1 MLTLFSAGFTTT
13 PRLEPISDRLL
24 PGELLAIVGPNG
36 AGKSTLLTLLS
47 GFRAPER
54 GSVCL
59 DGMPLTAWAPQ
70 ALARRRAL
78 VAQQVRPSFDW
89 GVRELVAL
97 GSDAAP
103 ERVDA
108 CLAALDLTHL
118 AERRITGLSGGE
130 AQRCLVA
137 RALCQLAADQLAG
150 ETGTTADQSPPGLL
164 LLDEP
169 TSALDIG
176 QQQRLMRLL
185 RRLASERG
193 LAIACVLHDLNLAGR
208 FAHRVWLLERGQ
220 RIAAG
225 TPEEVLSAA
234 RLARVFDAELR
245 ETTSDD
251 GEPPALVLA
260 R

>member
-1 MLTLFSAGFTTT
+1 MLTLFSAGFTAT
-13 PRLEPISDRLL
+13 PALAPINDRLNT
-24 PGELLAIVGPNG
+24 GELLAIVGPNG

-47 GFRAPER
+47 GFRAPDQ

-97 GSDAAP
+97 GSNAGA
-103 ERVDA
+103 ERIDA

-118 AERRITGLSGGE
+118 AERRLTGLSGGE

-137 RALCQLAADQLAG
+137 RALCQLAT
-150 ETGTTADQSPPGLL
+150 ETGNGTEAGPPGLL

-185 RRLASERG
+185 RRLAAERG

-208 FAHRVWLLERGQ
+208 FAHRVWLLEKGR

-225 TPEEVLSAA
+225 PPEAVLNAA
-234 RLARVFDAELR
+234 RLARVFEAELEEAR
-245 ETTSDD
+245 SRD
-251 GEPPALVLA
+251 GGPSTLVLA

>member
-13 PRLEPISDRLL
+13 PALAPISDRLM

-47 GFRAPER
+47 GFRVPEQ

-59 DGMPLTAWAPQ
+59 DGMPLTAWEPQ

-89 GVRELVAL
+89 EVRELVAL
-97 GSDAAP
+97 GSDAGA

-108 CLAALDLTHL
+108 CLAALDLTLL
-118 AERRITGLSGGE
+118 AERRLTGLSGGE

-137 RALCQLAADQLAG
+137 RALCQLAADQLVG
-150 ETGTTADQSPPGLL
+150 ETDTGADQAPPGLL

-208 FAHRVWLLERGQ
+208 FAHRVWLLDKGR

-234 RLARVFDAELR
+234 RLASIFEAELD
-245 ETTSDD
+245 EAPSLA
-251 GEPPALVLA
+251 GGPPTLVLA